1 MLAMPG
7 LRSFSV
13 SAAPSADGVSCNAQG
28 VFIGHVP
35 LLEKVDGRWMPRRAA
50 ELSDDLKACYRLPVD
65 VTAKSNALSLIA
77 AALNRGDL
85 AMAAIAAVQ
94 MQLPDPP
101 GLATGRESPDA
112 VVRRAR
118 ELAVSGLLK
127 VWEPEEHPRT
137 GTPPNPGWFA
147 PIDGFEEQDIRV
159 AVNPGPNNPWNEFPD
174 AEGGGGGD
182 PPSWSGS
189 QNPDI
194 PSSTPNSEGGGD
206 GDASTP
212 RSSNP
217 ESPLLFPGGLPPQLA
232 PFTGGKTSGIL
243 QTSTDEILLQSGTQG
258 PAADMPPGSLGF
270 DGYTKTHVEG
280 HAAAFMWQNRIDDA
294 TLFINNPEICDSC
307 MSLLSRMLPPGAT
320 LRVILPNGTVMEFK
334 GISR

>member
-28 VFIGHVP
+28 VFIGRVP

-50 ELSDDLKACYRLPVD
+50 ELSDDLTACYRLPVD

-174 AEGGGGGD
+174 AKGGGGGGD

-194 PSSTPNSEGGGD
+194 PSSTPNYEGAIPNRPFYSRADCRRSLRHSLVAKPRESSRLPLMRYYCKAAPKAQRPTCHQEVSALMVILKPMLKGTRQLLCGKTE
-206 GDASTP
+206 STMR
-212 RSSNP
+212 RSS
-217 ESPLLFPGGLPPQLA
+217 
-232 PFTGGKTSGIL
+232 
-243 QTSTDEILLQSGTQG
+243 
-258 PAADMPPGSLGF
+258 
-270 DGYTKTHVEG
+270 
-280 HAAAFMWQNRIDDA
+280 
-294 TLFINNPEICDSC
+294 
-307 MSLLSRMLPPGAT
+307 
-320 LRVILPNGTVMEFK
+320 
-334 GISR
+334 